1 MGPTMTE
8 ERTKARPAPAP
19 SITEVDGDGHDQ
31 QSIAEILDVSK
42 HKLSS
47 VRTKTLT
54 PTERWMQ
61 YLGFPLGILVFLG
74 LSYMPTPA
82 GLTVAAQTVLA
93 CFALA
98 LVWWI
103 TEPFPPY
110 LTSICLLVL
119 LVFRDVQPM
128 EKVLGVLGMDVIWLN
143 IMAFVLCSILLK
155 TNLAKRLSLHL
166 IVRFG
171 KSALPLL
178 FAFMVIQLALAPL
191 IPATAART
199 IMTLP
204 FMLVAAAIYG
214 STVARPNKFGKNLF
228 QLNLFGISIFSSGFM
243 TGSTCN
249 IIAVAFLLTMGNTK
263 VYYTDWMFAAL
274 PVAIIAMLAAWLIG
288 PLFVFP
294 LRGAQ
299 TKPVLTGG
307 ITEVAG
313 ALKEMGPMSWEEKKG
328 AIIFL
333 MVVFL
338 WCTDRWQMGWFGF
351 EIDEAMAAMIGVV
364 LTFLPR
370 YGVLKWNEADIPWH
384 LLIFSCG
391 AYAGGLA
398 LQDTGA
404 ARWAV
409 GSLFDALHIGRDMN
423 FWVVYVAV
431 VTIAAYSHY
440 LLTSKTM
447 RTIIL
452 IPFIIGIAQQ
462 FGFTAISLAL
472 PAAFTLCWV
481 IGLPISAKPNVILFS
496 TGQYTVLDN
505 LKYGFIVTTIAVI
518 TLIIAGFT
526 WFRFLGITP

>member
-8 ERTKARPAPAP
+8 ER
-19 SITEVDGDGHDQ
+19 ITAKSGHAVPPTDGGNGHQ
-31 QSIAEILDVSK
+31 TIAEILDLSK
-42 HKLSS
+42 HKLSQ

-54 PTERWMQ
+54 PTEQWMQ

-74 LSYMPTPA
+74 LTYMPTPT
-82 GLTVAAQTVLA
+82 GLTAAAQTVLA

-98 LVWWI
+98 LVWWV

-110 LTSICLLVL
+110 LTSITLLVL

-166 IVRFG
+166 LVRFG
-171 KSALPLL
+171 KGAIPCL
-178 FAFMVIQLALAPL
+178 FAFVIIQLLLAPF

-204 FMLVAAAIYG
+204 FMMVAAAIYG
-214 STVARPNKFGKNLF
+214 STVERPNSFGKNLF
-228 QLNLFGISIFSSGFM
+228 LQNLFGISIFSSGFM

-249 IIAVAFLLTMGNTK
+249 LIAVAFLLNMGNTK
-263 VYYTDWMFAAL
+263 IYYSDWMFAAL
-274 PVAIIAMLAAWLIG
+274 PVAVVTMLLAWLIG
-288 PLFVFP
+288 PLFVNRMP
-294 LRGAQ
+294 AAER
-299 TKPVLTGG
+299 KPVLAGG
-307 ITEVAG
+307 IAEVAD
-313 ALKEMGPMSWEEKKG
+313 ALKKMGPMSWEEKKG
-328 AIIFL
+328 AAIFL
-333 MVVFL
+333 FVVFL
-338 WCTDRWQMGWFGF
+338 WATDRWQMGWFGF

-398 LQDTGA
+398 LEGTGA
-404 ARWAV
+404 ARWAI
-409 GSLFDALHIGRDMN
+409 GSLFDALNIGKEAN

-431 VTIAAYSHY
+431 VAIAAYSHY
-440 LLTSKTM
+440 FLTSKTM

-462 FGFTAISLAL
+462 FGFKPISLAL

-505 LKYGFIVTTIAVI
+505 LKYGLIVVTIAVI
-518 TLIIAGFT
+518 TMLIAGFT
-526 WFRFLGITP
+526 WFRVLGITP